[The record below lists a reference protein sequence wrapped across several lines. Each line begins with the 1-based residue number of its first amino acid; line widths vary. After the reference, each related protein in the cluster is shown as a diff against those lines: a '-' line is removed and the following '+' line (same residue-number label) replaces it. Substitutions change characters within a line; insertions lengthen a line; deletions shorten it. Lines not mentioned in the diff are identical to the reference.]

1 MTLLQSR
8 IPTTAGK
15 LVGGHAG
22 IQMIPVT
29 TMIEVEERKSLP
41 EQSQKRKFHSTW
53 LKKLRERF
61 QFDSSLLFS
70 LFDFIVEF
78 YIQFFLSFFCSGY
91 KSCKKIED

>member
-8 IPTTAGK
+8 TPTTAGK
-15 LVGGHAG
+15 LVGGHG
-22 IQMIPVT
+22 VIPMIPVT

-41 EQSQKRKFHSTW
+41 EQSQMRKFHSTW

-61 QFDSSLLFS
+61 QFDSSLLFLS
-70 LFDFIVEF
+70 VDFIVEF
-78 YIQFFLSFFCSGY
+78 YIQFFLFFCSGY